1 MIMSTFGSLT
11 ETCGTPLS
19 VKLLAGQTI
28 DSGTVTV
35 ANDSERICV
44 KFEGKNGWYLTE
56 THFAIGK
63 NFADIPQNRA
73 GNPIPGQFPYARS
86 YQSPLLTDSFCFK
99 MVDLDIAP
107 GDFIYI
113 AAHAVVEK
121 QLSDGTVQNE
131 TGWGEGEGFTGKNWS
146 MYFVYTVQACDNNG
160 GGGGCSGESET
171 AFAVGDKTFT
181 QIADADPV
189 TFPTGVTRWGWQ
201 ITVNAASGIQCI
213 KEIYA
218 GAAQNDISKG
228 TLVGQLKYTYD
239 GSVLN
244 LEYVMLDGFRMHE
257 THVYAGTED
266 TNTIAPGQYG
276 NQHELD
282 HAATDSYA
290 INISGSTIYVIA
302 HAVVC
307 PII

>member
-1 MIMSTFGSLT
+1 MSTIGTLT

-19 VKLLAGQTI
+19 VKLLAGQSI

-44 KFEGKNGWYLTE
+44 KFESQNGWYLTE
-56 THFAIGK
+56 THLAIAK
-63 NFADIPQNRA
+63 NLADIPQNKK

-86 YQSPLLTDSFCFK
+86 YQAPLLNDAYCFK

-107 GDFIYI
+107 GDVLYI

-121 QLSDGTVQNE
+121 QLPDGTIQNE
-131 TGWGEGEGFTGKNWS
+131 TGWGEGDGFTGRNWS
-146 MYFVYTVQACDNNG
+146 MYFTYTVQICDNG
-160 GGGGCSGESET
+160 GGGDECSEKET
-171 AFAVGDKTFT
+171 AFAVGDKTFI
-181 QIADADPV
+181 QIAEADPYN
-189 TFPTGVTRWGWQ
+189 FPTGVSRWGWQ
-201 ITVNAASGIQCI
+201 ITVNADGIQHTTDM
-213 KEIYA
+213 YA

-228 TLVGQLKYTYD
+228 TLVGQLKYTYN

-244 LEYVMLDGFRMHE
+244 LEYVMLDGFKMHE

-276 NQHELD
+276 HMHDTLD
-282 HAATDSYA
+282 DVATDSYS
-290 INISGSTIYVIA
+290 ITISGSPIYIIA

-307 PII
+307 MGS